1 MTALTRAHVGTLL
14 VALLLLTAGC
24 NFGGPSGPTTAPPST
39 TAPTTEE
46 PTTQPTT
53 TTTTGGSGEAFPEG
67 FSQDGIDGDPL
78 QLISQQY
85 GTLNGTTYT
94 VDYLVN
100 VQGTS
105 EEGRYE
111 VNHAERQAYIRQVPS
126 ARPILEAYTADGGE
140 TTFQRTVSPTNTT
153 YQTGQA
159 SFALFHSRSRAAT
172 VVLPTYQELNWTYE
186 GTVTENGTERLV
198 YSVSGI
204 DTSREG
210 SIDPNRVSDLS
221 GRLEVTPD
229 GRILLLSWSA
239 TVDDSGQVV
248 YEYELSS
255 VEGTTVEEPDWLSE
269 AREQATTADGTS
281 TSG

>member
-1 MTALTRAHVGTLL
+1 MTAPTRAHVGTLL

-24 NFGGPSGPTTAPPST
+24 NFGGPTGPTTAPPST
-39 TAPTTEE
+39 TESTTTE
-46 PTTQPTT
+46 PTTQP

-67 FSQDGIDGDPL
+67 FSEDGIDGDPV
-78 QLISQQY
+78 QIIGQQY

-105 EEGRYE
+105 EEGRYQ

-126 ARPILEAYTADGGE
+126 ARPILEAYTTDGGE
-140 TTFQRTVSPTNTT
+140 TTYQRTVSPTNTT
-153 YQTGQA
+153 YQTGTA

-172 VVLPTYQELNWTYE
+172 VVLPTYRELNWTYD
-186 GTVTENGTERLV
+186 GTVTDNGTERLV
-198 YSVSGI
+198 YTVSGI

-210 SIDPNRVSDLS
+210 SIDPSRVSDLS

-248 YEYELSS
+248 YEYDLSA
-255 VEGTTVEEPDWLSE
+255 VDGTTVEEPDWLSE
-269 AREQATTADGTS
+269 AREQSTTTADGGS
-281 TSG
+281 S